1 MKDLIGDVLSHG
13 LTAIVDETIDY
24 MPRNVLPHSDT
35 IGMIIHFNAVKT
47 LKYGHLQRT
56 HLVLIRLCIITSE
69 QRPHL
74 MSLCRAVLMCG
85 WQVIF
90 RSQTL

>member
-1 MKDLIGDVLSHG
+1 MSGKDLIGDVLSHG

-35 IGMIIHFNAVKT
+35 VRKIIQFNAVKT

-56 HLVLIRLCIITSE
+56 LGSTIHFKGAAFV
-69 QRPHL
+69 
-74 MSLCRAVLMCG
+74 
-85 WQVIF
+85 VIVQGSVDVWVASYF
-90 RSQTL
+90 

>member
-1 MKDLIGDVLSHG
+1 MSGKDLIGDVLSHG

-24 MPRNVLPHSDT
+24 MPRNVLHHSDT
-35 IGMIIHFNAVKT
+35 VRKIMQFNAVKT

-56 HLVLIRLCIITSE
+56 LGSIKDYISKAQYLL
-69 QRPHL
+69 
-74 MSLCRAVLMCG
+74 SLCRAVWMCG